1 MQCTFALSELPAYS
15 YHYDGPEWPVSQVTE
30 NDFVAKVQK
39 NACFNRTV
47 QICQGRAI
55 FQAAKVR
62 LFDERLFGQHLRPA
76 SRVLNIAD
84 MCTPLQPALTMIF
97 SSFII
102 ILFFLSLPRSVAQPL
117 LCQFCGS
124 QLVKT
129 RWLQHNA
136 HNSH

>member
-1 MQCTFALSELPAYS
+1 MQCTLALSELPAYS

-30 NDFVAKVQK
+30 NDFVAKVKK

-47 QICQGRAI
+47 QICQSRAI

-97 SSFII
+97 
-102 ILFFLSLPRSVAQPL
+102 FFLS
-117 LCQFCGS
+117 
-124 QLVKT
+124 
-129 RWLQHNA
+129 
-136 HNSH
+136 

>member
-55 FQAAKVR
+55 FQVAK
-62 LFDERLFGQHLRPA
+62 LRY
-76 SRVLNIAD
+76 
-84 MCTPLQPALTMIF
+84 LTNG
-97 SSFII
+97 
-102 ILFFLSLPRSVAQPL
+102 
-117 LCQFCGS
+117 C
-124 QLVKT
+124 LVSIYD
-129 RWLQHNA
+129 QQA
-136 HNSH
+136 VS